1 MRCHRL
7 PSQEGN
13 VIPWLLAN
21 PANAAMCG
29 LALALVAA
37 VGSCRVQ
44 QAGKAKA
51 QAGEAKAQAEII
63 NLKVALGSSKA
74 DLAKIEEVLNQQDR
88 LIGMW
93 KDEAW
98 KFEQQVQASRAKA
111 KLVEAEFRAEIA
123 DLKNNPPPPEHTG
136 AIKWLAEHGQRLSI
150 SPSR

>member
-1 MRCHRL
+1 MRCRRL
-7 PSQEGN
+7 PSQEGI

-51 QAGEAKAQAEII
+51 QAEII

-74 DLAKIEEVLNQQDR
+74 DLTKIEEVLNQQDR